1 MSNDW
6 NNVKKE
12 AAKQVIGY
20 LLPYA
25 LPYIGIGLLMMV
37 FWVGW
42 LFMAPA
48 REVIELFCFFIDIA
62 CIITIIFQLISLM
75 IEPINIRQFAYIFIA
90 IVILFCTGFLPP
102 NLPSHLSFKKDVQ
115 WVIHLFFSTLYCI
128 GVIDKIKKEGN
139 GCVTGCGSIFL
150 LYISNIIIF
159 FICDVIQRILDFINL
174 DFIK

>member
-62 CIITIIFQLISLM
+62 CFLTIIFHVFSMM

-90 IVILFCTGFLPP
+90 IVILFCTGFLTT
-102 NLPSHLSFKKDVQ
+102 NLPSKENVECFLHIIFDVL
-115 WVIHLFFSTLYCI
+115 VCKYGIN
-128 GVIDKIKKEGN
+128 VADRVRKEGR
-139 GCVTGCGSIFL
+139 GCSFGCAGIFVL
-150 LYISNIIIF
+150 LIGNIIIT
-159 FICDVIQRILDFINL
+159 FICYVIPLILDFI
-174 DFIK
+174 K

>member
-12 AAKQVIGY
+12 IGKQVIGY

-102 NLPSHLSFKKDVQ
+102 NLPKNPPSKEEVELFLH
-115 WVIHLFFSTLYCI
+115 VIFSILYCI
-128 GVIDKIKKEGN
+128 YVINVAKRARKEEI
-139 GCVTGCGSIFL
+139 GCAYGCGSIL
-150 LYISNIIIF
+150 GLCISNIIIC
-159 FICDVIQRILDFINL
+159 FICYVIQLILDFI
-174 DFIK
+174 K